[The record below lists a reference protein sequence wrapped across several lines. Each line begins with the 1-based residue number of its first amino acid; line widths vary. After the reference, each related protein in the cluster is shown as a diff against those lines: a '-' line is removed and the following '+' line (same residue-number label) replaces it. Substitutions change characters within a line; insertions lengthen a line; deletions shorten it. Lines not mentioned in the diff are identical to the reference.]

1 MQFEIY
7 SNYRKSK
14 DTINN
19 LLHMHEITIM
29 HKDKH
34 LNVFNYI
41 HQLSSCWSYASYIH
55 QLDYIAS

>member
-19 LLHMHEITIM
+19 LLHMHEITIT

-41 HQLSSCWSYASYIH
+41 HQFSSCWSYASYIH
-55 QLDYIAS
+55 